1 MYDLVNERGV
11 VERQRSAPC
20 QDRTGDL
27 QNMRLT
33 LYQLSQRSFNAIGRL
48 GFNNK
53 YTYYT

>member
-27 QNMRLT
+27 QIMRLT

-53 YTYYT
+53 YT